1 MSKFRVRG
9 YDQCFPLQTTVSHEL
24 FLRAT
29 YPHTES
35 NAFCAMSFA
44 PKNSKPRERPR
55 DLRPLKSGG
64 KAASA
69 PLRGAFFALPGVG
82 SSPTRYA
89 TMRTTLT
96 VLLCGCSRDVLRT
109 RAHTYSDP
117 EPGPEPEP
125 EPEPEP

>member
-1 MSKFRVRG
+1 MLPPPNYGFARV
-9 YDQCFPLQTTVSHEL
+9 VSS
-24 FLRAT
+24 RDP